1 MDEGS
6 SYVITETVTN
16 LCDGGQGLIHD
27 VGQENIAVDVGNHWN
42 GATEEALIMCEMF
55 SVDLNPSSRA
65 ICSACSIECG
75 RRGTRELCQ
84 CMKLELSCLPARIQQ
99 RKSETDSYGAFG
111 SRHWRTGPHES
122 SDHRGE
128 CSSSHYGY

>member
-42 GATEEALIMCEMF
+42 GATEEAFNYVRNVFC
-55 SVDLNPSSRA
+55 
-65 ICSACSIECG
+65 
-75 RRGTRELCQ
+75 
-84 CMKLELSCLPARIQQ
+84 
-99 RKSETDSYGAFG
+99 
-111 SRHWRTGPHES
+111 
-122 SDHRGE
+122 
-128 CSSSHYGY
+128 